1 VALVLYDH
9 PVSSNALKV
18 RFLLSELALAHER
31 VTIPFDYPRPAAIAD
46 GHPFA
51 TIPLLQDDDL
61 RIGES
66 HTILRYLAAREGRDD
81 LYPAELARRA
91 RVDWALDTI
100 ATQWYPAVVPLW
112 MEALYYRDMETGGAD
127 PEGADAEA
135 VAARAPRA
143 AAALELLEQF
153 VADNGTVVGAFT
165 IADCALGPSLWR
177 TRRLP
182 LSFEALPKLARI
194 RDAVSSRPSF
204 LAAGA
209 VS

>member
-18 RFLLSELALAHER
+18 RFLLAELGLDYER
-31 VTIPFDYPRPAAIAD
+31 VVIPFDHPRPPALAE

-51 TIPLLQDDDL
+51 TIPLLQDAEL
-61 RIGES
+61 RLGES

-81 LYPAELARRA
+81 LYPIGLADRA

-100 ATQWYPAVVPLW
+100 ATQWYPAIVALW
-112 MEALYYRDMETGGAD
+112 MEALYYRDMETGGAELD
-127 PEGADAEA
+127 GADAEA
-135 VAARAPRA
+135 VAARVPRA
-143 AAALELLEQF
+143 AAVLELLEQF
-153 VADNGTVVGAFT
+153 VADNGTVTGSFT

-177 TRRLP
+177 TQRLP
-182 LSFEALPKLARI
+182 LSFAALPRLERI
-194 RDAVSSRPSF
+194 REAVSTRSSF